1 MDLALVV
8 VSILLA
14 VLLTASAAWKLSH
27 TRKVVE
33 SYRTAGVP
41 ESWLNGL
48 AALLLAAAAGLVVGL
63 WWPIASIAAAVGLV
77 VYFVLAVGFHIGE
90 GTRRT
95 RSRRPS
101 LPASPPQCWRCTS
114 QHSDE
119 TAARGVNK

>member
-63 WWPIASIAAAVGLV
+63 LWPIAGIAAALI
-77 VYFVLAVGFHIGE
+77 VYFVLAVGFHVRAKDTAHAI
-90 GTRRT
+90 T
-95 RSRRPS
+95 
-101 LPASPPQCWRCTS
+101 PAGLAGV
-114 QHSDE
+114 
-119 TAARGVNK
+119 AAAVLALHIATF

>member
-14 VLLTASAAWKLSH
+14 VLLAASAAWKLSH

-63 WWPIASIAAAVGLV
+63 WWPIAGVAATVGLI
-77 VYFVLAVGFHIGE
+77 VYFVLAVGFHVRAKDTAHAI
-90 GTRRT
+90 T
-95 RSRRPS
+95 
-101 LPASPPQCWRCTS
+101 PAVLAGV
-114 QHSDE
+114 
-119 TAARGVNK
+119 AAAALALHIATL